1 MSSINHRT
9 LEKIVVKLY
18 HPPVIKFVGS
28 SSRQGLCCDW
38 LDSAWPGSTG
48 LGSGRL
54 CSDWLCCGW
63 LGILG
68 LAVVGLA
75 VVGFVV
81 RCVVVGLLVWLA
93 VHSVGRD
100 VWFAFK
106 QNLSP
111 LQQLT
116 KIDVIGSRDP
126 ALSHAWSPLQEFKIL
141 PILPPCPAFSHAD
154 MPLQAFSI
162 FPAAPSQ

>member
-1 MSSINHRT
+1 
-9 LEKIVVKLY
+9 LEVLQDKGFAVIGLSVLGLAVLGLAVVGFA
-18 HPPVIKFVGS
+18 VIGFAVVGF
-28 SSRQGLCCDW
+28 
-38 LDSAWPGSTG
+38 AVV
-48 LGSGRL
+48 
-54 CSDWLCCGW
+54 
-63 LGILG
+63 G

-81 RCVVVGLLVWLA
+81 HCVVVGLLVWLA

-106 QNLSP
+106 QILSP

-116 KIDVIGSRDP
+116 KLDVIGSQDP

-141 PILPPCPAFSHAD
+141 PILPTCPAFSHAD